1 MKRCRSRGSSGFT
14 LLELILVLII
24 LALAVGLI
32 LPRVGGGW
40 KRMEDREF
48 MLEFVQT
55 LRRARLVA
63 MNSGEVTAFRIRGG
77 ERLYDFELPPSKP
90 IPENVDVYAD
100 NLERDPETNDHLI
113 LFYPD
118 GSLVGNDVE
127 VVFDKQRAF
136 RVTIHPLF
144 GTVRW
149 HMVEAR

>member
-1 MKRCRSRGSSGFT
+1 MKRDHSRGSSGFT

-48 MLEFVQT
+48 LLEFVET

-63 MNSGEVTAFRIRGG
+63 MNSGEVTAFRIRSGD
-77 ERLYDFELPPSKP
+77 RLYDLMLPPRKP
-90 IPENVDVYAD
+90 IPENVDIYAD
-100 NLERDPETNDHLI
+100 DLERDPETNDYLV

-118 GSLVGNDVE
+118 GSLVGNDIE
-127 VVFDKQRAF
+127 LVFDKQRAV
-136 RVTIHPLF
+136 RVAIHPLF

-149 HMVEAR
+149 YMVEGR